1 MSLYSTPMA
10 FEEVPLDRP
19 VERSPIDEP
28 PAPPSA
34 WRWVAVAVAGVA
46 AGGALAFWWMSRS
59 LPETATPA
67 PTMATDVAV
76 GSNRPQRQPMD
87 LPSLET
93 SDHFLAGLVAALSQN
108 PMLARLIA
116 TPGLVRAT
124 TLAVIQIG
132 QGRTPADPLKVLR
145 PASRLSILGTSSG
158 RVDPKTYAR
167 WDPIV
172 AALTSVSP
180 TDAAQ
185 LYVNVKPLFDQAYIE
200 LGNPGGDF
208 DTAVG
213 QAIAMLDEAPAKA
226 EDSQLL
232 RRTNFLEHEDATLRA
247 LPPVQ
252 KQFLLI
258 GPDNRRRVLEWL
270 HQVAAKLEL
279 KTK

>member
-1 MSLYSTPMA
+1 MA

-19 VERSPIDEP
+19 VNPSPMDEP
-28 PAPPSA
+28 PTAPSR
-34 WRWVAVAVAGVA
+34 WRWMAVALAGVA
-46 AGGALAFWWMSRS
+46 AGAALAFWWMSRS
-59 LPETATPA
+59 QPETATPA

-87 LPSLET
+87 LPSLDT

-108 PMLARLIA
+108 PTLARLIA
-116 TPGLVRAT
+116 TPGLVRAS
-124 TLAVIQIG
+124 TLAVVQVG

-145 PASRLSILGTSSG
+145 PASRLQILGTGSG
-158 RVDPKTYAR
+158 RIDPKTYVR
-167 WDPIV
+167 WDPVV

-180 TDAAQ
+180 ADAAQ

-200 LGNPGGDF
+200 LGHPGGDF
-208 DTAVG
+208 DTAVA
-213 QAIAMLDEAPAKA
+213 QAIGMLGDTPAQA
-226 EDSQLL
+226 DDPQLL
-232 RRTNFLEHEDATLRA
+232 RRTNFLEHEDAALRA

-270 HQVAAKLEL
+270 HQVAGKLEL

>member
-1 MSLYSTPMA
+1 MA
-10 FEEVPLDRP
+10 FEELRLDRP
-19 VERSPIDEP
+19 DERAPIDEP
-28 PAPPSA
+28 PAPPSK
-34 WRWVAVAVAGVA
+34 WRWVAVVVAGVA
-46 AGGALAFWWMSRS
+46 AGAALAFWWMSRS

-67 PTMATDVAV
+67 PTVATDVAV

-87 LPSLET
+87 LPSLDT
-93 SDHFLAGLVAALSQN
+93 SDHFLAGLVSALSQN

-124 TLAVIQIG
+124 TLAVVQIG

-145 PASRLSILGTSSG
+145 PATRLTILGTSSG
-158 RVDPKTYAR
+158 RVDPKSYVR
-167 WDPIV
+167 WDPVV

-180 TDAAQ
+180 SDAAQ

-208 DTAVG
+208 DTAVAR
-213 QAIAMLDEAPAKA
+213 AIAVLDDVPAQS
-226 EDSQLL
+226 ETPQLL
-232 RRTNFLEHEDATLRA
+232 RRTNYLEHEDAGLRA

-258 GPDNRRRVLEWL
+258 GSDNRRRVMDWL
-270 HQVAAKLEL
+270 RQVADKLEL
-279 KTK
+279 KTQ

>member
-1 MSLYSTPMA
+1 MA
-10 FEEVPLDRP
+10 FEEIPLVRP

-28 PAPPSA
+28 PAPPSR
-34 WRWVAVAVAGVA
+34 WRWVAVALAGVA

-67 PTMATDVAV
+67 PTIATDVAV
-76 GSNRPQRQPMD
+76 GSNRPQRQAMD
-87 LPSLET
+87 LPSLDT

-108 PMLARLIA
+108 PTLARLIA

-158 RVDPKTYAR
+158 RVDPKSYAR

-200 LGNPGGDF
+200 LGHPGGDF
-208 DTAVG
+208 DTAIV
-213 QAIAMLDEAPAKA
+213 QAIGMLDDVPAQP
-226 EDSQLL
+226 ENPLLL
-232 RRTNFLEHEDATLRA
+232 RRTNYLEHEDATLRA
-247 LPPVQ
+247 LPAVQ

-258 GPDNRRRVLEWL
+258 GPDNRRRVMEWL
-270 HQVAAKLEL
+270 RQVAGTLEL
-279 KTK
+279 NKTK